1 MMTYQEIVEAIEV
14 LSVEDQEELFELL
27 RKRRIEARRTEIA
40 SNAQQVFNA
49 LEKGTAK
56 KGTFEDLKAYLLEDE
71 EE

>member
-40 SNAQQVFNA
+40 SNAQQVFDS